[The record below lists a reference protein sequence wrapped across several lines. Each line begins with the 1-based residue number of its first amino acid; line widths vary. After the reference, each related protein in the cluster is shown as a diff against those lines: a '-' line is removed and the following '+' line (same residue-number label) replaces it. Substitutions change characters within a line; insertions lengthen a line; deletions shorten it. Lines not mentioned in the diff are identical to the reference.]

1 MKLVDTN
8 VLLYAVDSR
17 ARHHVVSREW
27 LVGALRGIETIG
39 FSWLTIVGFIR
50 IATNPGVYEQPL
62 TLDEA
67 VDQTQRWLQA
77 GPSRLLRPAPDHLEI
92 IRRILEPLGTAGNL
106 VSDAH
111 LAAMALHHR
120 ATVVTFDNDF
130 GRFAGVTWEP
140 PS

>member
-8 VLLYAVDSR
+8 VLLYAVDTT
-17 ARHHVVSREW
+17 ARHHEVSHEW
-27 LVGALRGIETIG
+27 LEGALRGIETIG
-39 FSWLTIVGFIR
+39 FSWLTIVGFLR

-92 IRRILEPLGTAGNL
+92 VRRILEPLGTAGNL

-130 GRFAGVTWEP
+130 GRFAGVTWEL